1 MKNTKKLLIAT
12 IMLVF
17 AFVAAVS
24 STFAWFT
31 MQQEAEVSNLELQA
45 AAAGT
50 DLQVS
55 LTGEDGSYGYTVSL
69 ATTGAKLVP
78 VTYDKLDNKFY
89 QLTIDDTAGANK
101 GKYKYEEA
109 TAIAPGTAEGADN
122 EGYLVYDLY
131 FKTSSEAEVKLMLD
145 MNSIFVADGDD
156 NILGTLRLMFVPVNG
171 ETFDYTN
178 AIIYEHNYDE
188 NSTFGTGDYF
198 VAANNYIAYNAFTHT
213 DYPFLNDGIVDG
225 KYTLKESFFA
235 ERKYTTNEAYDDSKK
250 TLALGTIDN
259 KNAVHYSVRI
269 WLEGWDGDTT
279 SEAAT
284 QKFVTYMR
292 FFTTVIEN

>member
-78 VTYDKLDNKFY
+78 VTYDKSDNKFY
-89 QLTIDDTAGANK
+89 QLAIDTAAANK
-101 GKYKYEEA
+101 GKYMYEEA

-131 FKTSSEAEVKLMLD
+131 FKTSSEDEVNLMLD
-145 MNSIFVADGDD
+145 MTSIFVADGDD

-171 ETFDYTN
+171 ETLDYTN

-198 VAANNYIAYNAFTHT
+198 DDANKYIAYNAFTHT
-213 DYPFLNDGIVDG
+213 SYPFLNAIDDDG
-225 KYTLKESFFA
+225 KYTLNDAFFA
-235 ERKYTTNEAYDDSKK
+235 TRKYTTNEAYNASEK

-259 KNAVHYSVRI
+259 TNAVHYSVRI

-292 FFTTVIEN
+292 FFTTK

>member
-89 QLTIDDTAGANK
+89 QLTIDDTAGVNK

-109 TAIAPGTAEGADN
+109 TPIAPGTAEGADN

-131 FKTSSEAEVKLMLD
+131 FKTSSVDEVNLMLD
-145 MNSIFVADGDD
+145 MTSIFGATGGDD

-171 ETFDYTN
+171 ETLDYNN
-178 AIIYEHNYDE
+178 AIIYEHNYNE

-198 VAANNYIAYNAFTHT
+198 VDANKYIAYNAFTHT
-213 DYPFLNDGIVDG
+213 DYQFLNPIEDG
-225 KYTLKESFFA
+225 KYTLNDSFFTT
-235 ERKYTTNEAYDDSKK
+235 RKYTTNEAYDDSNK

-259 KNAVHYSVRI
+259 TNAVHYSVRI

-279 SEAAT
+279 SKAAT

-292 FFTTVIEN
+292 FFTTK

>member
-78 VTYDKLDNKFY
+78 VNYDKSDNKFY
-89 QLTIDDTAGANK
+89 QLEIDTADANNNK
-101 GKYKYEEA
+101 GKYMYKEA
-109 TAIAPGTAEGADN
+109 TPIAPGTAEGADN

-131 FKTSSEAEVKLMLD
+131 FKTSSIDEVNLMLD
-145 MNSIFVADGDD
+145 MASIFVADGDD

-171 ETFDYTN
+171 ETLDYTN

-198 VAANNYIAYNAFTHT
+198 VAANKYIAYKAFTHT
-213 DYPFLNDGIVDG
+213 DYPFLNAIDDG
-225 KYTLKESFFA
+225 KYTLNDDFFA
-235 ERKYTTNEAYDDSKK
+235 TRKYTTNEAYDDSDK
-250 TLALGTIDN
+250 TLALGKIDN
-259 KNAVHYSVRI
+259 KKAVHYSVRI

-292 FFTTVIEN
+292 FFTTK